1 MLLESK
7 IQDVLFIDLEI
18 DSAGFLPGSFQSLS
32 NARILCIC
40 VGKIGK
46 DNKVDFLKLR
56 CFYNENEQNLL
67 IEFNSFLQKLSEN
80 TLIYAHNGKEFN
92 LQFLRNR
99 MLKYQIAQSEV
110 LNPSTQNITE
120 LDLLDSQKLEELSGN
135 KQFTSLEFLSFLF
148 KIDSFTTKI
157 EESKY
162 IGEYYYQNEL
172 QRMIDY
178 CYKNIVT
185 IAQLLLRFNNQNT
198 IRTENIYYV

>member
-1 MLLESK
+1 MILQSK

-18 DSAGFLPGSFQSLS
+18 DLGNKHPNDLQAIDS
-32 NARILCIC
+32 ARILCIC

-46 DNKVDFLKLR
+46 DNKADFLKLR
-56 CFYNENEQNLL
+56 CFYNEDEQNLL
-67 IEFNSFLQKLSEN
+67 IEFNSFLHKLSEH

-92 LQFLRNR
+92 LQFLTKR
-99 MLKYQIAQSEV
+99 MLNYQLTISPV
-110 LNPSTQNITE
+110 LNPSAQNINE
-120 LDLLDSQKLEELSGN
+120 LDLLDSQKLRELSGN
-135 KQFTSLEFLSFLF
+135 KQFTSLEFLSYLF
-148 KIDSFTTKI
+148 KIDTYSSKT
-157 EESKY
+157 EESNY

-172 QRMIDY
+172 QQIIDY